1 MQELN
6 MIEVE
11 EVSGG
16 LAFLPML
23 FTAFGGGVAAGYLW
37 GLVEKHVSK

>member
-6 MIEVE
+6 MAEVE

-16 LAFLPML
+16 VAFLPMVL
-23 FTAFGGGVAAGYLW
+23 TAFGGGVAAGYIW
-37 GLVEKHVSK
+37 GKVEKYFR